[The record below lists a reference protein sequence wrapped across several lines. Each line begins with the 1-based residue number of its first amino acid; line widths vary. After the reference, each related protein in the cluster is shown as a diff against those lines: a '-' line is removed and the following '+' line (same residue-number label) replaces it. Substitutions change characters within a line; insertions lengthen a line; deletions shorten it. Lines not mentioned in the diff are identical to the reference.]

1 VLLKNRFQKINKH
14 LATKGFL
21 KRWLN

>member
-1 VLLKNRFQKINKH
+1 LLKNRFQRINKH